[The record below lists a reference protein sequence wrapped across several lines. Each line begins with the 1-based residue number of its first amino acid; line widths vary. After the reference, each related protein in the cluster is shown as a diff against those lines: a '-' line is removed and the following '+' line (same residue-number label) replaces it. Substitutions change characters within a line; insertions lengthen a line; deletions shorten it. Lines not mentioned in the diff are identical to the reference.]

1 MKAYTDIEQSR
12 KLAEILPP
20 DGADM
25 SWIYNSLENKYTESL
40 CPAKELKAY
49 YDRSIY
55 EWDRFYEL
63 TPCWSLTSLLNYLRE
78 IDFFPEIDANEFSVT
93 MNINYYDKEEAELLS
108 LAAVHNIKVKAESF
122 IDACYE
128 MIIKLHEQKLL

>member
-12 KLAEILPP
+12 KLAEIIPP

-63 TPCWSLTSLLNYLRE
+63 TPCWSLAALLDYLSANFRIDIKYLDNQWELDCRVQVTYARE
-78 IDFFPEIDANEFSVT
+78 LVDT
-93 MNINYYDKEEAELLS
+93 
-108 LAAVHNIKVKAESF
+108 
-122 IDACYE
+122 CYE
-128 MIIKLHEQKLL
+128 MIIELHEQNIL